1 MFVIEINCAVICRC
15 GSVVNMSPYHRRL
28 QEGVEPTQAWE
39 QSKDDIDENAKY
51 GTWKGDYF
59 LSKPDESGRYCHPLE
74 IRSVGFFV
82 YNVSDITVTN
92 RPDWQSTGIPW
103 YTL

>member
-1 MFVIEINCAVICRC
+1 M
-15 GSVVNMSPYHRRL
+15 
-28 QEGVEPTQAWE
+28 EPTQAWE

-74 IRSVGFFV
+74 IRLVFLDHLGPPGVHCMSEDANIVLCLQTFQV
-82 YNVSDITVTN
+82 
-92 RPDWQSTGIPW
+92 
-103 YTL
+103 LELA